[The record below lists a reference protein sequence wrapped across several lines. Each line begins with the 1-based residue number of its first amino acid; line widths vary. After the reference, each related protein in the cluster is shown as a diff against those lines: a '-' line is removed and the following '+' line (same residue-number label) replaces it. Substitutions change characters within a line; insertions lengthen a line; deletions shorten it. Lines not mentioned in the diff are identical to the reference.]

1 MFIKNKH
8 GSNTVLVYSVF
19 HSLFAYLFDY
29 NVDLLDF
36 DVFIRDNAGPQ
47 KSTFLHVLQKVIC
60 VKNINKC

>member
-19 HSLFAYLFDY
+19 HSLFAYLFDH
-29 NVDLLDF
+29 NVNLLGF
-36 DVFIRDNAGPQ
+36 DVFIWENTGPQ
-47 KSTFLHVLQKVIC
+47 KSTFLHVLQKIIC